1 MRFTPFPDYEVSMR
15 RSFAGYGVKVVRND
29 LPPLDST
36 AFGSCFRVLI
46 GGAQPDMVAGSPSHS
61 AIKGRWGSG
70 LEVRG
75 LSRRQSPHWHPNP
88 SPIKRGALPATGSST
103 DGGNAAPTS
112 ATPPR
117 TSTPS
122 SPNQWRRRTTPTPAP
137 PPDRLLPPRPMV
149 CDLYRLPLL
158 FSSRRCD
165 RDCYIYCK
173 PRSRFPYCETTRS
186 NESMN

>member
-29 LPPLDST
+29 LPPLDPT

-75 LSRRQSPHWHPNP
+75 LSRRQSPH
-88 SPIKRGALPATGSST
+88 
-103 DGGNAAPTS
+103 
-112 ATPPR
+112 
-117 TSTPS
+117 
-122 SPNQWRRRTTPTPAP
+122 
-137 PPDRLLPPRPMV
+137 
-149 CDLYRLPLL
+149 
-158 FSSRRCD
+158 
-165 RDCYIYCK
+165 
-173 PRSRFPYCETTRS
+173 
-186 NESMN
+186 